1 MIVTSTKKLKKV
13 RARREKRVRSKIFG
27 TEERPRVSVFRSS
40 RSIYAQA
47 IADDVGRTLAD
58 ASSLSKDLK
67 GKLDGL
73 KKVDAARE
81 IGKLLAKKLLDKNI
95 NQAVFDRGRYL
106 YHGRVKALADAVR
119 ESGIQI

>member
-1 MIVTSTKKLKKV
+1 MTSTKKLKKV

-27 TEERPRVSVFRSS
+27 TEARPRVSVFRST

-47 IADDVGRTLAD
+47 IADDVGKTLAD

-67 GKLDGL
+67 GKLEGL

-81 IGKLLAKKLLDKNI
+81 VGKLLAKKLQDRNI
-95 NQAVFDRGRYL
+95 GQAVFDRGKYL

>member
-1 MIVTSTKKLKKV
+1 MTSTKKLKKV
-13 RARREKRVRSKIFG
+13 RARREKRVRGKIFG

-47 IADDVGRTLAD
+47 IADDVGKTLAD

-67 GKLDGL
+67 GKLEGL

-81 IGKLLAKKLLDKNI
+81 IGKLLAKKLQDKNI